1 MTSAA
6 PIKVLIVED
15 EALACRRLRRLL
27 RSDSDVEIAGVCTNG
42 AEAVSAIR
50 KLQPDLLL
58 LDVQMPG
65 MDGFGVL
72 KALKTEK
79 LPYVIFV
86 TAFDRY
92 AIQAFDVHA
101 LDYLLKPFDR
111 ERLEEALE
119 RAKNQIRREKE
130 NGLDQG
136 LLALLQEIRPQ
147 AQGLER
153 VVIKANGRVFFLKTD
168 QIDWI
173 EAQGK
178 YVLIH
183 SGKGSHLVREGMNVL
198 EGKLDPK
205 KFVRIHKS
213 SIVNVDRIHQLHPWF
228 HGDYKVLLYNG
239 TELTLSRRFRQNL
252 NELLGRQ
259 L

>member
-1 MTSAA
+1 MTSVA
-6 PIKVLIVED
+6 PIRVLIVDD

-27 RSDSDVEIAGVCTNG
+27 RGVSGLEIAGVCTNG
-42 AEAVSAIR
+42 PEAVSAIN

-72 KALKTEK
+72 KALKTDK

-86 TAFDRY
+86 TAFDQY

-111 ERLEEALE
+111 ERFEEALD

-130 NGLDQG
+130 GVDEG

-147 AQGLER
+147 SQPLER
-153 VVIKANGRVFFLKTD
+153 VVIKSNGRVFFLKTE

-183 SGKGSHLVREGMNVL
+183 AGKGSHLVREGMNIL
-198 EGKLDPK
+198 ETKLDPK

-213 SIVNVDRIHQLHPWF
+213 SIVNLDRIHQLHPWF

-252 NELLGRQ
+252 NDLLGRQ